1 MENYEKLAIDQVVY
15 ELAAQRLCSSKE
27 VKDLYDFDDYC
38 NWLAYL
44 TNSHGGNKR
53 KNYAYALY
61 ALNMWSHEIKEVEFK
76 LEAQLVMYQLIKS
89 PCVRIVVA
97 SINLLNKQGAVSN
110 QQCITKGIQAN
121 LKKQY

>member
-1 MENYEKLAIDQVVY
+1 MKKSILVLALFALSSNLAHSEEGEP
-15 ELAAQRLCSSKE
+15 ELTQASSE
-27 VKDLYDFDDYC
+27 Y
-38 NWLAYL
+38 
-44 TNSHGGNKR
+44 
-53 KNYAYALY
+53 
-61 ALNMWSHEIKEVEFK
+61 
-76 LEAQLVMYQLIKS
+76 VMNVT